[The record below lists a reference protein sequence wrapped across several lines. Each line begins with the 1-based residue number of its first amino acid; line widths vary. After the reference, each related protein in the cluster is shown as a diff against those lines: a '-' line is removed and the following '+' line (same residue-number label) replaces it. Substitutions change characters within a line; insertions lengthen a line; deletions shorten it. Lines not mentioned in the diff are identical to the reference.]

1 MKFDKH
7 EIYNYGNNDI
17 GIGKSGNSNNKSIN
31 INDDGKNTNFFFSVV
46 LRLFSRLLLIATSLS
61 VYT

>member
-7 EIYNYGNNDI
+7 EIDNYGNNDI